1 MFKEK
6 TWRDGER
13 LAQEYMKKHGYKII
27 YTNFSCVGVEL
38 DIVAMLPKKIQIKS
52 AKLSYKKSISENKK
66 LKKMYKNS
74 LKNYLK
80 TIQDLV
86 VITEVKARENDKFGM
101 GLDAISE
108 YKKNNIKRGARFLQN
123 DKELSKYQF
132 RFDVASVDAGKITYI
147 ENAF

>member
-6 TWRDGER
+6 TWKDGER

-38 DIVAMLPKKIQIKS
+38 DIVALLPKKIQKKQ
-52 AKLSYKKSISENKK
+52 AKLSYKKSISANKK
-66 LKKMYKNS
+66 FKKLYKNS

-86 VITEVKARENDKFGM
+86 VITEVKARETDKFGT
-101 GLDAISE
+101 GAEAVTE
-108 YKKNNIKRGARFLQN
+108 YKQSNIKKGARFLQN
-123 DKELSKYQF
+123 DKMLSKYQF
-132 RFDVASVDAGKITYI
+132 RFDIASVDGGKITYI